1 MSCILSSIICLS
13 VPTSHTC
20 PYKQLIKALAELG
33 RDAPFWQASNKTLE
47 TTVAQPEPLAVPLR

>member
-1 MSCILSSIICLS
+1 MICLS
-13 VPTSHTC
+13 VPASHTC

-33 RDAPFWQASNKTLE
+33 RDAPFWQAGNKTLE